1 MVAVHRL
8 MTAATSAAAATL
20 AIRPTAA
27 AAPATM
33 AIAATAAHAF
43 HVHRYGV
50 RRLAIAP
57 PEQGKPLPG
66 TRDYRVA
73 SSRQAFMRRG
83 SNRTRII
90 ALAQPLLPAVGGH
103 APLRRNSLIPRS
115 RTDKRFFC
123 KN

>member
-1 MVAVHRL
+1 VA
-8 MTAATSAAAATL
+8 TATSAAASTAATL

-57 PEQGKPLPG
+57 PEQGMPLPG

-83 SNRTRII
+83 PNRTRIA
-90 ALAQPLLPAVGGH
+90 ALARPLLPAVGGL
-103 APLRRNSLIPRS
+103 APPRRS
-115 RTDKRFFC
+115 
-123 KN
+123 